1 MSNFT
6 IDAVRH
12 LAGPEWLADRRIAAF
27 ERFTVAP
34 VPSEGDEI
42 WRYSHIS
49 RLGLDHLVPTAATP
63 ALTGADG
70 LVATGEYTAAAAI
83 DPYFDELNEAYCT
96 PVVLC
101 IPAGRVVE
109 TPIIVDH
116 TVADGQ
122 IVFPRL
128 VVEAGADSECTI
140 IERFTSADGIVASMV
155 PVVDLR
161 VGPAARVRYL
171 AINELGR
178 STSLIGHQRATGDR
192 DSTTSLGTVSL
203 GGSYARFRTDASA
216 DGSGAHTEQIALYF
230 ADGEQMHDFRTIQ
243 QHIAPKT
250 SADLLFKGAVN
261 DTAHSVYTGLIK
273 IGPEARGT
281 SAYQTNR
288 NLTLSRGAWAESVP
302 NLEIETNDV
311 KCSHA
316 STVGPIDAEQ
326 VFYLESR
333 GVPPLQAQRLILA
346 GYFGEVFDRLN
357 APPALLDELRER
369 VGAKLARISL
379 DEAPVNPDG
388 DSADGERGRAPSG
401 GSR

>member
-6 IDAVRH
+6 IDAVRR
-12 LAGPEWLADRRIAAF
+12 LAGPDWLAERRAAAF
-27 ERFTVAP
+27 ERFAEAP
-34 VPSEGDEI
+34 VPTEGDEI
-42 WRYSHIS
+42 WRYSRVS
-49 RLGLDHLVPTAATP
+49 QLQLDRLTP
-63 ALTGADG
+63 AGGTTTMTGADG
-70 LVATGEYTAAAAI
+70 LVSVTPPDVLVAV
-83 DPYFDELNEAYCT
+83 DPYFDELNEAFAT
-96 PVVLC
+96 PLVLR
-101 IPAGRVVE
+101 IPAGQ
-109 TPIIVDH
+109 TIASPIIIDH
-116 TVADGQ
+116 IVGDGQ
-122 IVFPRL
+122 ISFPRL
-128 VVEAGADSECTI
+128 VIVAGADSECTV
-140 IERFTSADGIVASMV
+140 IERFTSADDATAAIV
-155 PVVDLR
+155 PVLDLR

-171 AINELGR
+171 AINELGH
-178 STSLIGHQRATGDR
+178 STALIGHQRASGDR

-216 DGSGAHTEQIALYF
+216 DGAGAHTEQIALYF
-230 ADGEQMHDFRTIQ
+230 ADGDQMHDFRTIQ
-243 QHIAPKT
+243 HHIAPKT

-316 STVGPIDAEQ
+316 STVGPLDADQ

-346 GYFGEVFDRLN
+346 GYFGEVFDRFN
-357 APPALLDELRER
+357 APTELVDELRAR
-369 VGAKLARISL
+369 VAAKLARVSL
-379 DEAPVNPDG
+379 HDAPTSPAV
-388 DSADGERGRAPSG
+388 EVTR
-401 GSR
+401 